1 MRPDY
6 SLYLILD
13 PDLAAGRPLTELA
26 EEALEGGVTM
36 LQLRY
41 KGKNMRE
48 FLKLARQIRK
58 ICLPFQVPLIINDRL
73 DIALAAGAEGAHV
86 GQEDLPAQE
95 ARQILGPDRILG
107 VSATCL
113 KEAEEAERTGAS
125 YIGLG
130 SIFPTSSKA
139 DAGRP
144 IGAEVIAEVSRAIRI
159 PVVAI
164 GGIHLGNVEEVIR
177 RGASGVAVISAIMH
191 AQDSKE
197 AARKMKQAI
206 QRGRI
211 SVQGDR
217 SPQQEEAK

>member
-1 MRPDY
+1 
-6 SLYLILD
+6 
-13 PDLAAGRPLTELA
+13 
-26 EEALEGGVTM
+26 M

-48 FLKLARQIRK
+48 FLELARRIRQ
-58 ICLPFQVPLIINDRL
+58 ICLQRKVPFIVNDRL
-73 DIALAAGAEGAHV
+73 DIALAIGAEGGHV

-95 ARQILGPDRILG
+95 ARQILGPGRILG

-113 KEAEEAERTGAS
+113 KEAEEAERVGAS

-130 SIFPTSSKA
+130 SIFSTSSKA
-139 DAGRP
+139 DVGRP
-144 IGAEVIAEVSRAIRI
+144 IGTEAIAEVSRAIRI

-191 AQDSKE
+191 AQDCKR
-197 AARKMKQAI
+197 AAREMKQAI

-211 SVQGDR
+211 SVQGDH
-217 SPQQEEAK
+217 SPQWEEVK

>member
-1 MRPDY
+1 
-6 SLYLILD
+6 
-13 PDLAAGRPLTELA
+13 
-26 EEALEGGVTM
+26 M

-41 KGKNMRE
+41 KGKNMAE

-73 DIALAAGAEGAHV
+73 DIALAVDAEGVHV
-86 GQEDLPAQE
+86 GQEDLPAHE
-95 ARQILGPDRILG
+95 ARQILGPDRVLG

-113 KEAEEAERTGAS
+113 KEAEEAERVGAS

-130 SIFPTSSKA
+130 SIFSTSSKA
-139 DAGRP
+139 DVGRP
-144 IGAEVIAEVSRAIRI
+144 IGTEAIAEVSRAIRI

-177 RGASGVAVISAIMH
+177 RGAAGVAVISAIMH

>member
-1 MRPDY
+1 LRPDY

-130 SIFPTSSKA
+130 SIFSTSSKA

-206 QRGRI
+206 RRGSI